1 MWKFIVI
8 HNYANRKAMS
18 SKYYSYVKDAD
29 KRKELGQVLEYW
41 VDAILSIRSITHIC
55 VCVMI
60 TSCTSIEWFI
70 ASHVLVFYLRS
81 TLNCVTSLR
90 LVLLVNDIF
99 VKVRTLLYDL
109 RNQLCILPVVYNEG
123 GYVDL
128 VGRMAEE
135 CLQRAVMEVK
145 GLPQY
150 AADGGEVSKTLKH
163 FHAIV

>member
-1 MWKFIVI
+1 
-8 HNYANRKAMS
+8 
-18 SKYYSYVKDAD
+18 
-29 KRKELGQVLEYW
+29 
-41 VDAILSIRSITHIC
+41 
-55 VCVMI
+55 MI
-60 TSCTSIEWFI
+60 TSCTSIVWFI